1 MELRHCPWE
10 LKHCPRELR
19 LLSLELR
26 LWSQKPRLRTL
37 ELRLQPQNSG
47 FRSWNSG
54 CCPRIQALVLRTQ
67 PLAPRTQAL
76 TLETQA
82 PSPELRFQS
91 QNSDTALGS
100 PTGACPVPHGPQ
112 YLCLRPGQDCP
123 DGPPV
128 LPEESAAL
136 WDPSFGTGSSV
147 TAPSRTIAHTHS
159 QTACWEM

>member
-37 ELRLQPQNSG
+37 ELRIQPQNSG

-67 PLAPRTQAL
+67 PLAPR
-76 TLETQA
+76 TQA

-123 DGPPV
+123 DSPPV